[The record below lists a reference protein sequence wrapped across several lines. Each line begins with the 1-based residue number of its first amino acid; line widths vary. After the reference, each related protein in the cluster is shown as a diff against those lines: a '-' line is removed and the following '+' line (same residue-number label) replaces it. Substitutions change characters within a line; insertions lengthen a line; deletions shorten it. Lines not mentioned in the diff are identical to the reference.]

1 LATIRQTHFQIER
14 TQQILDPAA
23 RATPKVEVALAT
35 LKDSEPTGIAPEAL
49 YCRVSPIFHGGTEMI
64 RGIHHTAISTADI
77 ERSLRF
83 YCDLLGFELIYSSA
97 WQVGTKGADRI
108 TGLKDSSARLAML
121 KAGNACIE
129 IFQYSSPQAKSAEPM
144 RPVCDHG
151 ITHICLDVADID
163 AEYERLKNAGMM
175 FHCPP
180 QGVGGLRATYGRD
193 PDGNV
198 VELLEVTDVSSP
210 MALNAG

>member
-1 LATIRQTHFQIER
+1 
-14 TQQILDPAA
+14 
-23 RATPKVEVALAT
+23 
-35 LKDSEPTGIAPEAL
+35 
-49 YCRVSPIFHGGTEMI
+49 MI

-83 YCDLLGFELIYSSA
+83 YRDLLGFEVIYTSA
-97 WQVGTKGADRI
+97 WAAGTKGADQI
-108 TGLKDSSARLAML
+108 TGLKDSAARLAMV

-129 IFQYSSPQAKSAEPM
+129 IFQYSSPPPKSAEPM

-163 AEYERLKNAGMM
+163 AEYERLKSAGMM

-180 QGVGGLRATYGRD
+180 QGLGGVRATYGRD

-198 VELLEVTDVSSP
+198 VELLEVTDAASP
-210 MALNAG
+210 IALKAGA